1 MRGSQVAH
9 HRLPPLQHQTAFNG
23 MREHRPIALQAACP
37 PLSAHRTCRHCWS
50 RTCGARWCTCNW
62 RWRWGRSRCCPCS
75 RWHRRCR
82 HHCTCK
88 SLCTARGG
96 RQAAMRRSDAPRV
109 LRGVATCG
117 GLPCVK
123 VVGKKPAPGLPP
135 GVLAGAPHT
144 QPQAV
149 CSLPARPHLC
159 RIHSFHRRR
168 SRPPVQCTSCRWQ
181 QWWSSTGWR
190 D

>member
-1 MRGSQVAH
+1 M
-9 HRLPPLQHQTAFNG
+9 LPEA
-23 MREHRPIALQAACP
+23 E
-37 PLSAHRTCRHCWS
+37 
-50 RTCGARWCTCNW
+50 
-62 RWRWGRSRCCPCS
+62 
-75 RWHRRCR
+75 
-82 HHCTCK
+82 
-88 SLCTARGG
+88 GG
-96 RQAAMRRSDAPRV
+96 D
-109 LRGVATCG
+109 TCG

-190 D
+190 DRCTGCHRALRRGEGQRQAEHLNAWCSVPNEAAARRGAAGRAGRGTGSSATGGHRTSCRFSSLAGHTMRATLHTRQVRSPFGQHFGTPASM